1 VTVVGAEAA
10 WWQGGRLVTRLRSD
24 RTLARVFANSAWL
37 VGASGAGALLNG
49 LQGIVVAR
57 ALGVSGF
64 GTLGLIV
71 TFVTVCGRLTS
82 FRMNE
87 FVIQYLSRTDRLAPH
102 DASATV
108 KLSLIVESSA
118 AVVAFGVLWLCAPIA
133 ASWVVH
139 QPATTPLIRLYS
151 ATLLGG
157 LVNETSVG
165 ILQLYGRFRICSVS
179 STAGAALSVVGVVVA
194 VVLGSGIAGIVW
206 ALVAGAVLTGVVLTT
221 AAVSE
226 VGRQLGREWWRA
238 RLSVL
243 RDRRRAIVGF
253 VLSTNATAT
262 LSLVARDADLLWI
275 GLFRNPL
282 EAGYYRLAYTLANV
296 AWLPIGAL
304 TQSIFPEIARKV
316 ADAEWGDLRR
326 LLRRGTLLVTAY
338 VLPVVAV
345 FVVFGAPLVA
355 LLYGPSYTPAMP
367 ALLILLVGNGL
378 AHLVFWGRPTLVA
391 LHRPA
396 FPMKVALFF
405 LSLKMVGVFLLVPH
419 LGFLAC
425 AALAAMPFLPGALVC
440 VWKVRQVL
448 SRVRVMSPV
457 SA

>member
-1 VTVVGAEAA
+1 MGAEAA
-10 WWQGGRLVTRLRSD
+10 ERRRGRLLTRLRSD

-57 ALGVSGF
+57 ALGVAGF

-71 TFVTVCGRLTS
+71 TFVTVCGRFTS

-87 FVIQYLSRTDRLAPH
+87 FVIQYHSRTDKVSPD

-118 AVVAFGVLWLCAPIA
+118 AGVAFGVLWLSAPLA
-133 ASWVVH
+133 AAWLVH
-139 QPATTPLIRLYS
+139 QPETTPLIRLYS

-157 LVNETSVG
+157 LVNETSIG
-165 ILQLYGRFRICSVS
+165 ILQLYGRFRTCSVA
-179 STAGAALSVVGVVVA
+179 STAGAALSVVGVLVA
-194 VVLGSGIAGIVW
+194 VVLGWGIAGIVW
-206 ALVAGAVLTGVVLTT
+206 ALVAGAVVTGVVLTS
-221 AAVSE
+221 AALSE
-226 VGRQLGREWWRA
+226 VRRRLGREWWRA
-238 RLSVL
+238 RLRVL
-243 RDRRRAIVGF
+243 HDRRRAIVGF

-282 EAGYYRLAYTLANV
+282 EAGYYRLAYTVANV

-316 ADAEWGDLRR
+316 AEAEWSDLYR

-338 VLPVVAV
+338 VLPVIGV
-345 FVVFGAPLVA
+345 FGLLGAPLVA
-355 LLYGPSYTPAMP
+355 LLYGKSYTPAVP

-378 AHLVFWGRPTLVA
+378 AHLAFWGRPTLVA

-396 FPMKVALFF
+396 FPMKVALVF
-405 LSLKMVGVFLLVPH
+405 LSLKMAGVFLLVPH

-425 AALAAMPFLPGALVC
+425 AVLAAMPFLPGALLC
-440 VWKVRQVL
+440 VWKVKQLL
-448 SRVRVMSPV
+448 SRTPV
-457 SA
+457 THSVTV